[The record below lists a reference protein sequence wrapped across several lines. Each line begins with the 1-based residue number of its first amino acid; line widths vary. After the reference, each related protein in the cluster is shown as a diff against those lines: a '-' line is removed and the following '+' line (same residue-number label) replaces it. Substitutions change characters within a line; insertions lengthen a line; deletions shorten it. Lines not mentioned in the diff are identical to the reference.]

1 MNNKKFIIVGNSA
14 AGIAAIRTLRS
25 LDPHATIICISD
37 EQENP
42 YNKCFLADYISGDKS
57 EQQTYTLKKEQLD
70 QLSIDMRYGMA
81 VVGIDPQE
89 RYITL
94 KKWRQPVI
102 SQSQPENAAHEWI
115 ISNQRASL
123 IVGND
128 VVRSI
133 ESYDALLLATGT
145 RPIVPNIEHIG
156 SYSNVFAFHNL
167 KSAHQLSSFIEERKP
182 QKAVV
187 IGAGLSGVEIADALA
202 RHNIEVYLIE
212 RSAYLLSA
220 HLTVTA
226 SQLLESAMYK
236 CGVHVGTNKTI
247 VKVEGSDDTAQSVI
261 LSDGTVIST
270 DLIVM
275 TAGLVRNA
283 ELAHSA
289 LLTVDQYGLVVNE
302 YLQTSNQYIYAAG
315 DIISTVDQ
323 ISGRVMASCTWPDAM
338 QQGRYAAYAMAGQP
352 KPYPGASII
361 TSSAFF
367 GLKFYSCGAKDD
379 SEFTVIEQH
388 TDQFYRRYLLQQ
400 NKIKGFILLDDG
412 KKFAQLKAALLT
424 GQSVHDQLF
433 GSL

>member
-1 MNNKKFIIVGNSA
+1 MNNKKYIIIGNSA

-25 LDPHATIICISD
+25 LDPHATIICFSD
-37 EQENP
+37 ELEKP

-81 VVGIDPQE
+81 VVGINPQG

-94 KKWRQPVI
+94 KN
-102 SQSQPENAAHEWI
+102 SA
-115 ISNQRASL
+115 
-123 IVGND
+123 
-128 VVRSI
+128 I

-156 SYSNVFAFHNL
+156 SYSNVFAFHSL
-167 KSAHQLSSFIEERKP
+167 KSAHQLSSFIQERKP

-187 IGAGLSGVEIADALA
+187 IGAGLSGVEIADALT
-202 RHNIEVYLIE
+202 RHNIAVHLVE
-212 RSAYLLSA
+212 RSEYLLSA
-220 HLTVTA
+220 HLTAKA
-226 SQLLESAMYK
+226 SQFLESAMHK
-236 CGVHVGTNKTI
+236 SGVHVHANKT
-247 VKVEGSDDTAQSVI
+247 VLKVEGDGDTAQSVI
-261 LSDGTVIST
+261 LSDGTVIKT

-283 ELAHSA
+283 ELARNA
-289 LLTVDQYGLVVNE
+289 GLTVDQYGLVVNE
-302 YLQTSNQYIYAAG
+302 NLQTSDQYIYAAG

-323 ISGRVMASCTWPDAM
+323 ISGRAMASCTWPDAM
-338 QQGRYAAYAMAGQP
+338 QQGRYAAYAMAGQS

-379 SEFTVIEQH
+379 SALTVIERSDDH
-388 TDQFYRRYLLQQ
+388 CYRRYLLQGD
-400 NKIKGFILLDDG
+400 KLKGFILLDDG
-412 KKFAQLKAALLT
+412 KKFAQLKAILLT
-424 GQSVHDQLF
+424 GQPINNQLID
-433 GSL
+433 

>member
-1 MNNKKFIIVGNSA
+1 MNNKKYIVIGNSA

-37 EQENP
+37 EQESP

-57 EQQTYTLKKEQLD
+57 EAETYTLKKEQLD
-70 QLSIDMRYGMA
+70 QLSIDMRYGVA
-81 VVGIDPQE
+81 VVGINPQE

-94 KKWRQPVI
+94 K
-102 SQSQPENAAHEWI
+102 NGA
-115 ISNQRASL
+115 
-123 IVGND
+123 
-128 VVRSI
+128 I

-145 RPIVPNIEHIG
+145 RPIVPKIEHIG

-187 IGAGLSGVEIADALA
+187 IGAGLSGVEIADALT
-202 RHNIEVYLIE
+202 RHNIEVHLIE
-212 RSAYLLSA
+212 RSGHLLSA
-220 HLTVTA
+220 HLTINA
-226 SQLLESAMYK
+226 SALLQRAMK
-236 CGVHVGTNKTI
+236 QSGVHVGTNKTV
-247 VKVEGSDDTAQSVI
+247 VKVEGSADTAQAVI

-338 QQGRYAAYAMAGQP
+338 QQGRCAAFAMAGQP
-352 KPYPGASII
+352 KQYPGASII

-379 SEFTVIEQH
+379 SSFTVIEQNNEH
-388 TDQFYRRYLLQQ
+388 CYRRYLLQE
-400 NKIKGFILLDDG
+400 NRLKGFILLDDG
-412 KKFAQLKAALLT
+412 KRFAQLKAVLLT
-424 GQSVHDQLF
+424 GQPLNSQL
-433 GSL
+433 LN